1 MLIKINHNEFKFM
14 EGVCKRIREL
24 FYLMCRGEFFE
35 IKFYVSLKPL
45 KN

>member
-1 MLIKINHNEFKFM
+1 MLIEINPYEFKFM
-14 EGVCKRIREL
+14 KGVCKRIREI
-24 FYLMCRGEFFE
+24 FYLMCQGEFFE